1 MALRSQGNSTSRV
14 PHSWRHLLAV
24 SCRMSGVGTVP
35 LTLAAQQILVQ
46 AFQEV
51 VVPVQG
57 PAELISYRSAASRP
71 RGA

>member
-1 MALRSQGNSTSRV
+1 
-14 PHSWRHLLAV
+14 
-24 SCRMSGVGTVP
+24 MSGVGTVP